1 MDEQSG
7 PLTGDQSRFLEIIIR
22 DTDRLDRLVGNLLD
36 ISRIDSKLIGLE
48 QAEFDLAEA
57 IEEVISELGSE
68 IALKQIEIVTS
79 TEGGSM
85 EVYGDRS
92 RINQIITN
100 LLGNAVKYSPE
111 GTTIQVVVSSWA
123 HEDRFAQVSIRD
135 EGPGISPEDINRLFD
150 KFYRADNSLTR
161 STAGT
166 GLGLAIAKALVELH
180 GGEIW
185 VESTPASGS
194 VFSFTVPKKP

>member
-1 MDEQSG
+1 
-7 PLTGDQSRFLEIIIR
+7 
-22 DTDRLDRLVGNLLD
+22 
-36 ISRIDSKLIGLE
+36 
-48 QAEFDLAEA
+48 
-57 IEEVISELGSE
+57 
-68 IALKQIEIVTS
+68 
-79 TEGGSM
+79 
-85 EVYGDRS
+85 S

-185 VESTPASGS
+185 VESTPGSGS